1 MTRDEPI
8 RLTRFERIEA
18 VRTTLAGYHMV
29 VSDTLAARVLG
40 AALSDVG
47 GLDGLERLRADLST
61 TLADRDHLREALRTI
76 SAQAMPDSIN
86 ARTAEY
92 ALAESEAGT

>member
-1 MTRDEPI
+1 MTRDE
-8 RLTRFERIEA
+8 RVRVACERFAEGPPEGRAETVDQGIEA
-18 VRTTLAGYHMV
+18 AL
-29 VSDTLAARVLG
+29 D
-40 AALSDVG
+40 AALSDEG

-61 TLADRDHLREALRTI
+61 TLADRDQLREALRTI